1 MQAPDRFSISE
12 TLQAMRADFE
22 ENRALVLRITLLFS
36 VLAAG
41 STLLDLTGA
50 AGFAVSAG
58 MLVLLGSIYGGLI
71 TTLVCVPGDSEGMA
85 ELWVNVKPV
94 LARLIWVTLI
104 TAAVAILGF
113 LALIVPGLIIVTIWS
128 VGGQVIVVER
138 PGVQAALRRSFEL
151 VRGNG
156 FRVFGYLLLLGLLA
170 VLLTI
175 LALLITI
182 PFGDGVLRT
191 VLNSFLSN
199 LVTAPVVAIGSAA
212 LYNALSR
219 PQEASEEPAA

>member
-1 MQAPDRFSISE
+1 MQAPDRFSISD
-12 TLQAMRADFE
+12 TLQAMRTEFE

-36 VLAAG
+36 VLAAAL
-41 STLLDLTGA
+41 TLLDLTGPI
-50 AGFAVSAG
+50 GFAVSAG
-58 MLVLLGSIYGGLI
+58 MLVLLGATYGGLI
-71 TTLVCVPGDSEGMA
+71 TTVVCVPGQPDGIA
-85 ELWVNVKPV
+85 ELWGNVKPV

-113 LALIVPGLIIVTIWS
+113 FALIVPGLIIVTIWS

-138 PGVQAALRRSFEL
+138 PGVQTALGRSFEL

-170 VLLTI
+170 AVLSI

-182 PFGDGVLRT
+182 PFGDGILRT
-191 VLNSFLSN
+191 ILNSFLSN
-199 LVTAPVVAIGSAA
+199 LVTAPVVAIGSAV

-219 PQEASEEPAA
+219 PQEEPADPAA